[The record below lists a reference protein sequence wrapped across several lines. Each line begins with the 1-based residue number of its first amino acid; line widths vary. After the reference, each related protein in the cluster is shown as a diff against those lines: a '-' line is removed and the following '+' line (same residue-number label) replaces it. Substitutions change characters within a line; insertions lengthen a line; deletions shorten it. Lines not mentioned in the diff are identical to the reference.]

1 MLLWT
6 SKLVLTTCLKN
17 LNECSKKFAHSP
29 ERTES
34 FLTNIFLM
42 DMFILA
48 WGILFGPPSL
58 EGYTEKTKKMF
69 PGRPKKIRKSKNSFK
84 TVLPNAH
91 LETKEQIWY
100 EGCKISA
107 ANQTF
112 PCPKSKI
119 ASQSPLNVFVEV
131 ILWTRKVHF
140 WQFCWKNLTKLEK
153 SLLNFHLNWKKS
165 FRKNN
170 STKSSRTFRM
180 QLWQIWRNLFS
191 ELRFFFRSNTKLNE
205 TWQNFAKKI
214 EKLFGHVECSLR
226 NAAET
231 FRHRSGGLS
240 LKVRKQFWKNRKN
253 NLSQIAPMNK

>member
-1 MLLWT
+1 MTTVLEIFRRKSENFSPT
-6 SKLVLTTCLKN
+6 VGIYFKKPTMFSSKCSSEHVNCSLITCLKDF
-17 LNECSKKFAHSP
+17 NECSKKCAHRP
-29 ERTES
+29 ERTKR
-34 FLTNIFLM
+34 FLTNFFLM

-48 WGILFGPPSL
+48 WGIQFGPPSL
-58 EGYTEKTKKMF
+58 ERYTEKTKKMF

-140 WQFCWKNLTKLEK
+140 WQFCWKNSTKLEK
-153 SLLNFHLNWKKS
+153 SLLNFHSKLKKS
-165 FRKNN
+165 F
-170 STKSSRTFRM
+170 S
-180 QLWQIWRNLFS
+180 
-191 ELRFFFRSNTKLNE
+191 
-205 TWQNFAKKI
+205 KK
-214 EKLFGHVECSLR
+214 
-226 NAAET
+226 
-231 FRHRSGGLS
+231 
-240 LKVRKQFWKNRKN
+240 
-253 NLSQIAPMNK
+253 